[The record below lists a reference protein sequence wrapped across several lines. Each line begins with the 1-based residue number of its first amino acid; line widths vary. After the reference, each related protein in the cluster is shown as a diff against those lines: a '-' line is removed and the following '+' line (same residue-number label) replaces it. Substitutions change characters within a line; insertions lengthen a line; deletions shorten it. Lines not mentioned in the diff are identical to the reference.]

1 MLHWILIVTS
11 LPVHNKVPYPS
22 NADRFMAEV
31 IPLVNKPG
39 DSATINA
46 SFAASQPNSTIN
58 DQSMVDLPL
67 HDILPHSNK
76 NNSSGGGSGQAGKAK
91 NRVKHKNV
99 LSSHTSS
106 QFLSKIT
113 RSLFNLNH
121 YNYQPIPNDD
131 LISDSTESLIV
142 LQNKSQPTDADGHT
156 GCCCTCSGCFK

>member
-1 MLHWILIVTS
+1 MTS
-11 LPVHNKVPYPS
+11 LPNHNKVPYPS

-67 HDILPHSNK
+67 HDILPHSNNNNN
-76 NNSSGGGSGQAGKAK
+76 NNSSGGGGGSGKAGKAK
-91 NRVKHKNV
+91 NRVKHINV
-99 LSSHTSS
+99 LSPHTSS

-121 YNYQPIPNDD
+121 CNYQPIPNDD

-142 LQNKSQPTDADGHT
+142 QNKSQPTDADGHT